1 MNQEP
6 VLIKGVVAFPNPN
19 GNREIRFIDAF
30 YHDLFKIPDHS
41 NIVISYLDGGKR
53 CVPCEYIDDTHVDI
67 DGTAFHI
74 CQFAE
79 LMMRN
84 GATYEP
90 EHPPAEPTYG
100 TYEIYQ
106 IKDVGRVDYCFMEYE
121 RAKKQFDPNDYRRE
135 YAYMLPKDMTLEEVF
150 SRHNADTRP
159 FSMRMRSMSVSDVL
173 VVDRGGKKTA
183 YYVDSFGFQEVKQFF
198 KQKGPKKNTRPISKK
213 RTEPE
218 R

>member
-41 NIVISYLDGGKR
+41 NIVISYLDGCKR

-90 EHPPAEPTYG
+90 EHPPAEPAYG

-106 IKDVGRVDYCFMEYE
+106 IKDVGRVDYCFMGYE

-135 YAYMLPKDMTLEEVF
+135 YAYMLPKDMTLEEIF

-159 FSMRMRSMSVSDVL
+159 FSMRMRSISVSDAL
-173 VVDRGGKKTA
+173 VVNRGGKKPHTMWT
-183 YYVDSFGFQEVKQFF
+183 EVY
-198 KQKGPKKNTRPISKK
+198 PMS
-213 RTEPE
+213 RTILNF
-218 R
+218 RG

>member
-90 EHPPAEPTYG
+90 EHPPQSRPTAPMKS
-100 TYEIYQ
+100 
-106 IKDVGRVDYCFMEYE
+106 IK
-121 RAKKQFDPNDYRRE
+121 
-135 YAYMLPKDMTLEEVF
+135 
-150 SRHNADTRP
+150 SRMWA
-159 FSMRMRSMSVSDVL
+159 
-173 VVDRGGKKTA
+173 G
-183 YYVDSFGFQEVKQFF
+183 
-198 KQKGPKKNTRPISKK
+198 
-213 RTEPE
+213 
-218 R
+218 

>member
-1 MNQEP
+1 
-6 VLIKGVVAFPNPN
+6 
-19 GNREIRFIDAF
+19 
-30 YHDLFKIPDHS
+30 
-41 NIVISYLDGGKR
+41 
-53 CVPCEYIDDTHVDI
+53 
-67 DGTAFHI
+67 
-74 CQFAE
+74 
-79 LMMRN
+79 MRN

-106 IKDVGRVDYCFMEYE
+106 IKDVGRVDYCFMGYE
-121 RAKKQFDPNDYRRE
+121 RARKQFEPNDYRRE

-173 VVDRGGKKTA
+173 VVNRGGKKTA

-198 KQKGPKKNTRPISKK
+198 KQKGPKKR
-213 RTEPE
+213 E
-218 R
+218 RGEAR

>member
-41 NIVISYLDGGKR
+41 SIVINYLDGGKR

-106 IKDVGRVDYCFMEYE
+106 IKDVGRVDYCFMGYE
-121 RAKKQFDPNDYRRE
+121 RAKKQFDPSDYRRE
-135 YAYMLPKDMTLEEVF
+135 YAYIRFHIAEHLGKIHVGQRCAGRQPWRQENRILCGQLRLSGSQAVF
-150 SRHNADTRP
+150 QAESAE
-159 FSMRMRSMSVSDVL
+159 
-173 VVDRGGKKTA
+173 K
-183 YYVDSFGFQEVKQFF
+183 E
-198 KQKGPKKNTRPISKK
+198 
-213 RTEPE
+213 
-218 R
+218 

>member
-41 NIVISYLDGGKR
+41 SIVINYLDGGKR

-84 GATYEP
+84 GATY
-90 EHPPAEPTYG
+90 
-100 TYEIYQ
+100 
-106 IKDVGRVDYCFMEYE
+106 
-121 RAKKQFDPNDYRRE
+121 
-135 YAYMLPKDMTLEEVF
+135 
-150 SRHNADTRP
+150 
-159 FSMRMRSMSVSDVL
+159 
-173 VVDRGGKKTA
+173 
-183 YYVDSFGFQEVKQFF
+183 
-198 KQKGPKKNTRPISKK
+198 
-213 RTEPE
+213 
-218 R
+218 

>member
-90 EHPPAEPTYG
+90 EHPPADTCRRSHRCPAVRTAAHLLP
-100 TYEIYQ
+100 
-106 IKDVGRVDYCFMEYE
+106 VGECTSPCFTSFTG
-121 RAKKQFDPNDYRRE
+121 RFVFRRFRCRNDYQ
-135 YAYMLPKDMTLEEVF
+135 
-150 SRHNADTRP
+150 
-159 FSMRMRSMSVSDVL
+159 MSTHID
-173 VVDRGGKKTA
+173 KCFWA
-183 YYVDSFGFQEVKQFF
+183 ME
-198 KQKGPKKNTRPISKK
+198 
-213 RTEPE
+213 
-218 R
+218 

>member
-41 NIVISYLDGGKR
+41 SIVINYLDGGKR

-90 EHPPAEPTYG
+90 EHPQQSRPTALMKSIKSRMWAGWTTALWDMNEPRSSLTPAITG
-100 TYEIYQ
+100 
-106 IKDVGRVDYCFMEYE
+106 
-121 RAKKQFDPNDYRRE
+121 A
-135 YAYMLPKDMTLEEVF
+135 
-150 SRHNADTRP
+150 
-159 FSMRMRSMSVSDVL
+159 SMRICCR
-173 VVDRGGKKTA
+173 
-183 YYVDSFGFQEVKQFF
+183 
-198 KQKGPKKNTRPISKK
+198 
-213 RTEPE
+213 RT
-218 R
+218 

>member
-41 NIVISYLDGGKR
+41 SIVINYLDGGKR

-106 IKDVGRVDYCFMEYE
+106 IKDVGRVDYCFMGYE
-121 RAKKQFDPNDYRRE
+121 RAKKQFDPSDYRRE

-159 FSMRMRSMSVSDVL
+159 FGMRMRSMSVSDVL
-173 VVDRGGKKTA
+173 VVNRGGKKTA
-183 YYVDSFGFQEVKQFF
+183 YYVA
-198 KQKGPKKNTRPISKK
+198 PKKNERQPTK
-213 RTEPE
+213 RKCALE

>member
-100 TYEIYQ
+100 TYEIYCHQ
-106 IKDVGRVDYCFMEYE
+106 FRFFCGRAEIPL
-121 RAKKQFDPNDYRRE
+121 QPRE
-135 YAYMLPKDMTLEEVF
+135 LLQRGA
-150 SRHNADTRP
+150 RH
-159 FSMRMRSMSVSDVL
+159 L
-173 VVDRGGKKTA
+173 G
-183 YYVDSFGFQEVKQFF
+183 
-198 KQKGPKKNTRPISKK
+198 
-213 RTEPE
+213 
-218 R
+218 